1 MIGNRIYKDS
11 MSGGTETEKRK
22 LRTILRQIRQEA
34 NVRQIDLAEKL
45 AKPQSF
51 ISKYESGEQTL
62 DFFEV
67 KEVCEALN
75 VSLYDFIKR
84 LE

>member
-1 MIGNRIYKDS
+1 
-11 MSGGTETEKRK
+11 MSGGTEAEKRK
-22 LRTILRQIRQEA
+22 LRSILRQIRQEA

-51 ISKYESGEQTL
+51 ISKYELGEQTL

-75 VSLYDFIKR
+75 MSMYELIKK

>member
-1 MIGNRIYKDS
+1 
-11 MSGGTETEKRK
+11 MSGGTEAEKRK
-22 LRTILRQIRQEA
+22 LRSILRQIRQEA

-51 ISKYESGEQTL
+51 ISKYELGEQTL

-67 KEVCEALN
+67 KGVCEALN
-75 VSLYDFIKR
+75 MSMYELIKK

>member
-1 MIGNRIYKDS
+1 
-11 MSGGTETEKRK
+11 MSGGTETEKKK
-22 LRTILRQIRQEA
+22 LRTILRQIRREA
-34 NVRQIDLAEKL
+34 NVRQIDLATKL

-75 VSLYDFIKR
+75 ISMYELIKR

>member
-1 MIGNRIYKDS
+1 

-75 VSLYDFIKR
+75 VSLYDFIKK

>member
-1 MIGNRIYKDS
+1 

-62 DFFEV
+62 DFLEV

-75 VSLYDFIKR
+75 VSLYDFIKK

>member
-1 MIGNRIYKDS
+1 

-34 NVRQIDLAEKL
+34 NVRQIDLAAKL

-75 VSLYDFIKR
+75 ISMHDFIKR